1 MLISIQLGLRLN
13 KSLSTPF
20 GRYIGLPI
28 QAHFYLQICASQ
40 IFSCSTCVF
49 AKFQRSSSHELSI
62 AANCC
67 VTQPFI
73 CFQINRRLVI
83 TPLFQRECCQCNGI
97 QLWISF
103 QCSVLA
109 RWSDAWTNIPGLWFQ
124 VPSAQFTICGVTKTF
139 WSCAQAMMSVLNLNS
154 GFVWLLERYMKSKN
168 SHHVRAKPMFR
179 FSQNKKFQHF
189 NCKLCSS

>member
-1 MLISIQLGLRLN
+1 MSIQLGLRLN
-13 KSLSTPF
+13 KSLLPPF

-28 QAHFYLQICASQ
+28 QAHFYLQICACQ

-124 VPSAQFTICGVTKTF
+124 VPSAQFTICGVTNILEL
-139 WSCAQAMMSVLNLNS
+139 WSGNDECTQP
-154 GFVWLLERYMKSKN
+154 LLWICLTSRTIHEK
-168 SHHVRAKPMFR
+168 
-179 FSQNKKFQHF
+179 
-189 NCKLCSS
+189 